1 MVQVSV
7 WPQATIEMSFSGDAE
22 ERCPMISNNVMTAL
36 LEFRRKRNWEQF
48 HKPKE
53 LAAALI
59 VEASELLEVF
69 QWKTDEEVS
78 RQLGGKLRERV
89 LDEIADVT
97 IMLSYLC
104 HDLGIDLDAAV
115 LAKVQKNE
123 TKYPVE
129 KAYGNAR
136 KYDEI

>member
-1 MVQVSV
+1 
-7 WPQATIEMSFSGDAE
+7 
-22 ERCPMISNNVMTAL
+22 MTAL

-48 HKPKE
+48 HRPKK

-78 RQLGGKLRERV
+78 RQLEGKLRERV

-115 LAKVQKNE
+115 LSKVQKNE
-123 TKYPVE
+123 AKYPVD
-129 KAYGNAR
+129 KAYANAR